1 MVVAYIV
8 SVAPLGNER
17 VSLKGSHTRISLD
30 IDIRSIINKRSSCIA
45 IRNGYLLATC
55 GRCGIMKITANDVT
69 QSSGSIIQDRLLSNV
84 AIKIGASLDE
94 DIAKI
99 QEDIRFIFA
108 FLQP

>member
-1 MVVAYIV
+1 
-8 SVAPLGNER
+8 
-17 VSLKGSHTRISLD
+17 
-30 IDIRSIINKRSSCIA
+30 
-45 IRNGYLLATC
+45 
-55 GRCGIMKITANDVT
+55 MKITANDVT